1 MSLQGN
7 KTRSHDSATPPPR
20 PHRTHPAPVL
30 ARSRPRHRH
39 PRPPQACIPGCD
51 TKAAAN
57 GRVEEAMD
65 PSLALNQPPL
75 AVSPAD
81 VVNRRAGT
89 RSLAVRHRGQSNV
102 WDVWTS
108 PEARTAPMN

>member
-1 MSLQGN
+1 M
-7 KTRSHDSATPPPR
+7 PR
-20 PHRTHPAPVL
+20 FVTLHT
-30 ARSRPRHRH
+30 
-39 PRPPQACIPGCD
+39 
-51 TKAAAN
+51 TAAN

-65 PSLALNQPPL
+65 PSPALNQPPL

-81 VVNRRAGT
+81 VVNRRADT

-108 PEARTAPMN
+108 PEARRQRCLMYFFLLNLAV

>member
-1 MSLQGN
+1 MWDYRLQTPTPYIPR
-7 KTRSHDSATPPPR
+7 TRASNA
-20 PHRTHPAPVL
+20 PH
-30 ARSRPRHRH
+30 ARLPTLH
-39 PRPPQACIPGCD
+39 
-51 TKAAAN
+51 TAAAN

-65 PSLALNQPPL
+65 PSPALNQPPL
-75 AVSPAD
+75 AVSPTD
-81 VVNRRAGT
+81 VVNRHADT

>member
-1 MSLQGN
+1 MLGFSPICGFERAL
-7 KTRSHDSATPPPR
+7 
-20 PHRTHPAPVL
+20 RT
-30 ARSRPRHRH
+30 SRPGREACEHKKKNGTM
-39 PRPPQACIPGCD
+39 PRLP
-51 TKAAAN
+51 TLHTAAAN

-65 PSLALNQPPL
+65 PSPALNQPPL

>member
-1 MSLQGN
+1 M
-7 KTRSHDSATPPPR
+7 PR
-20 PHRTHPAPVL
+20 LPTLHT
-30 ARSRPRHRH
+30 
-39 PRPPQACIPGCD
+39 
-51 TKAAAN
+51 AAAN

-65 PSLALNQPPL
+65 PSPALNQPPL

-81 VVNRRAGT
+81 VVNRRADT